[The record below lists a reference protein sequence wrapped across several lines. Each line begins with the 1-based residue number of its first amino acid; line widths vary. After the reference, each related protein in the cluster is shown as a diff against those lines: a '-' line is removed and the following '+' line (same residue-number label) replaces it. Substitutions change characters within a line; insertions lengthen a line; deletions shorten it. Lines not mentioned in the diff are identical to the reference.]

1 MQRTPLTEAAARAIC
16 ESVGLVLPPERLAPL
31 AEAFNL
37 MVLPALQAMDGCDVG
52 EIQPQHTFDPRWKGG
67 QA

>member
-1 MQRTPLTEAAARAIC
+1 MQRTPLTEVGVRAIC
-16 ESVGLVLPPERLAPL
+16 ESVGLVLPADRVAPL

-52 EIQPQHTFDPRWKGG
+52 EIQPQHTFDPRWKGS